1 MAARDSGMSTKVLR
15 RLKMSLD
22 YNTRSFA
29 PLANFTKIIFPLL
42 SEGGSLSDLSVCDP
56 SNGANRDFIW
66 KPPLTAGFKV

>member
-29 PLANFTKIIFPLL
+29 PLANFAKVIFPLL
-42 SEGGSLSDLSVCDP
+42 SKGAHLVIYLSVIP
-56 SNGANRDFIW
+56 AMGQTGTSSGNHF
-66 KPPLTAGFKV
+66 

>member
-29 PLANFTKIIFPLL
+29 PLANFTKVIFPLL
-42 SEGGSLSDLSVCDP
+42 SKGTHPVIYLSVI
-56 SNGANRDFIW
+56 GAMGQTETSSGNHHWLF
-66 KPPLTAGFKV
+66 A